1 MSNAKPIFDT
11 IRLLPRD
18 HAFLTRRVGT
28 VGEIYLD
35 KLDNTIRIFDGET
48 AGGVTLLK
56 ADLSNIQGGG
66 GGGSGEVSFGNRT
79 LVASGFRGAL
89 TGTVSDLSNRALNDL
104 GDVVLTSAS
113 NGQYLQFDGTHWV
126 NSNLT
131 INLES
136 LGEENLAVTGLILRT
151 RGELKLNDSD
161 NTNFISLRAPA
172 TVPVNYTLTLP
183 PNDGTSGQF
192 LSTNGLGVLSWA
204 SASGGGPGAATPPG
218 GQNRQVQ
225 YNNNGAFG
233 GSTTFTYNDIT
244 DVISATNFT
253 ATGRFTGALYGDITS
268 TGISS
273 FSGVTVTGGSIDST
287 PIGATTKSSGGFTTV
302 SATGVVTLTDTV
314 NSTTQNN
321 GTLVVTGGIG
331 VGMDVRVGGN
341 LYVNG
346 MTTSQDIVSQSNVVV
361 PRLPSLTSHAA
372 NKKYVDTRSIAISVA
387 LS

>member
-18 HAFLTRRVGT
+18 HSFLTRRVGV

-35 KLDNTIRIFDGET
+35 RLDNSIRIFDGET
-48 AGGVTLLK
+48 AGGFSLLK

-89 TGTVSDLSNRALNDL
+89 TGTVSDISNKALNDL
-104 GDVVLTSAS
+104 GDVVLTSAV
-113 NGQYLQFDGTHWV
+113 NGQYLTFDGQHWV

-131 INLES
+131 INLSS
-136 LGEENLAVTGLILRT
+136 LGEENLAVTGLILRD

-183 PNDGTSGQF
+183 PSDGTSGQF

-204 SASGGGPGAATPPG
+204 SVVSSGGGGLTPPG

-253 ATGRFTGALYGDITS
+253 ATGRFTGTVYGDVTS

-273 FSGVTVTGGSIDST
+273 FSGVNITGGNIDST
-287 PIGATTKSSGGFTTV
+287 PIGATTKTTGGFTTLTANNTV
-302 SATGVVTLTDTV
+302 TFTGDV

-331 VGMDVRVGGN
+331 VSMDVRVGGD